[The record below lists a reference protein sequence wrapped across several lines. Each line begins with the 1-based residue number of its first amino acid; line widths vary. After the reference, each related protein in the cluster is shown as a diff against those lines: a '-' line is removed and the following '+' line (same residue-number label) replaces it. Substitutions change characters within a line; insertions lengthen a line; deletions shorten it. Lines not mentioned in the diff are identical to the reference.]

1 MSSIFEK
8 LAAQAVHSA
17 LEKQAGSG
25 AGTVPQLGPGARR
38 FSKKYTPQRETEWQ
52 PGPIQSE
59 TAPKI
64 VYHSRVYRDRP
75 LSADDKSGL
84 EALKASLAGVG
95 ENIASRFR
103 AAKDYASKKYN
114 DINNSDAMGK
124 AKEFAQ
130 AHKKGLIITGAG
142 GALGTGGL
150 VYGLSGKKDQAGDV
164 AMGAGDAMGGG
175 AGTPVT
181 MPESGDTP
189 FYKNPKYMIPA
200 GLALGGL
207 GLLGTGAYLSSS
219 KKKKKRRSQDDDE

>member
-17 LEKQAGSG
+17 LEKQAVTANDFIGLRNQKPAPAKQIKTDLVNDSG
-25 AGTVPQLGPGARR
+25 TGV
-38 FSKKYTPQRETEWQ
+38 YTPMTAAQRLKLQQWRE
-52 PGPIQSE
+52 
-59 TAPKI
+59 K
-64 VYHSRVYRDRP
+64 
-75 LSADDKSGL
+75 LKSLPDSFG
-84 EALKASLAGVG
+84 KGFGGV
-95 ENIASRFR
+95 
-103 AAKDYASKKYN
+103 KDFIKEKYN
-114 DINNSDAMGK
+114 NINNSETMQN
-124 AKEFAQ
+124 AKEFAK

-142 GALGTGGL
+142 GALGTAGL
-150 VYGLSGKKDQAGDV
+150 AYGLSGKKDQAGDV